1 MFHGEWDLAWVPGAG
16 PAVARG
22 VFGAGCSFRV
32 GWRAAGG
39 GGVVKFLFFDGFLLV
54 LVGVSFWSGDWALG
68 YHSLDFR
75 HFPDIS

>member
-39 GGVVKFLFFDGFLLV
+39 GGVG
-54 LVGVSFWSGDWALG
+54 
-68 YHSLDFR
+68 
-75 HFPDIS
+75 

>member
-1 MFHGEWDLAWVPGAG
+1 MGLAVVFVWGGAQ
-16 PAVARG
+16 R
-22 VFGAGCSFRV
+22 
-32 GWRAAGG
+32 GG
-39 GGVVKFLFFDGFLLV
+39 GGVVKFLFFDRFLLV

>member
-39 GGVVKFLFFDGFLLV
+39 GG
-54 LVGVSFWSGDWALG
+54 SG
-68 YHSLDFR
+68 
-75 HFPDIS
+75 

>member
-39 GGVVKFLFFDGFLLV
+39 GEWLSFCFSMGFCWYWW
-54 LVGVSFWSGDWALG
+54 GF
-68 YHSLDFR
+68 
-75 HFPDIS
+75 HFGRGTGR